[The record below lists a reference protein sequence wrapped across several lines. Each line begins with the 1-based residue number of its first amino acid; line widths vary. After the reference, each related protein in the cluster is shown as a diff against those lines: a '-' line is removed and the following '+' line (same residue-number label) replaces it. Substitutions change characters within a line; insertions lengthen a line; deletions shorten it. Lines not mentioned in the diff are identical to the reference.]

1 MKQLH
6 LTNLMI
12 ADLCKQLAL
21 LLRAGVPEGD
31 ALYLLA
37 GEETPSEYKTL
48 LSDLA
53 AGVENGDFL
62 SDALSHA
69 EIFPDYMTGLL
80 QVGEAT
86 GRTEETLFS
95 LSQYYEDQDKLFRKL
110 RSALTYPV
118 ILLFLMLI
126 VIVVLLTRVLPV
138 FDDVYA
144 SLGGH
149 LTGLAGGLLAFGS
162 FLNAIMPLLCILLGV
177 IVAAV
182 AVFSLSQSLRSKLLT
197 FWQRRFGHK
206 GIPRK
211 ISDARF
217 AQALSMALS
226 SGLPLEDGISLAAAL
241 LANDPHA
248 KKRSQDCLDRLNAEH
263 DLATS
268 LSESGLLPAASCKM
282 LALGLRAGTGD
293 VTMSEIADRLSS
305 EADQA
310 LERKVAMIEPAL
322 VMITSLLV
330 GAILLSVMLPLM
342 NIMKAIG

>member
-1 MKQLH
+1 MKQFL

-21 LLRAGVPEGD
+21 LLRAGVPMGD

-37 GEETPSEYKTL
+37 EEEAPSEYKTL
-48 LSDLA
+48 LTDLA
-53 AGVENGDFL
+53 AGVENGAYL
-62 SDALSHA
+62 SDALSHSEA
-69 EIFPDYMTGLL
+69 FPLYVTGLL

-95 LSQYYEDQDKLFRKL
+95 LAQYYEEQDKLSRKL

-138 FDDVYA
+138 FNDVYA
-144 SLGGH
+144 SLGGR
-149 LTGLAGGLLAFGS
+149 LTGIAGGLLAFGN
-162 FLNAIMPLLCILLGV
+162 FLNAVMPVLCILLCV
-177 IVAAV
+177 VVAGITAIT
-182 AVFSLSQSLRSKLLT
+182 LSNSLRNKLLT
-197 FWQRRFGHK
+197 IWQRHFGQK
-206 GIPRK
+206 GISRK
-211 ISDARF
+211 INDARF

-226 SGLPLEDGISLAAAL
+226 SGLPLEEGISMAGAL

-248 KKRSQDCLDRLNAEH
+248 QKRCQDCQDRLSAGT
-263 DLATS
+263 DLAAS
-268 LSESGLLPAASCKM
+268 LNESGLLPAASCKM

-305 EADQA
+305 EAGEA
-310 LERKVAMIEPAL
+310 LEHKVAMIEPAL

>member
-1 MKQLH
+1 
-6 LTNLMI
+6 
-12 ADLCKQLAL
+12 
-21 LLRAGVPEGD
+21 
-31 ALYLLA
+31 
-37 GEETPSEYKTL
+37 
-48 LSDLA
+48 
-53 AGVENGDFL
+53 
-62 SDALSHA
+62 
-69 EIFPDYMTGLL
+69 
-80 QVGEAT
+80 
-86 GRTEETLFS
+86 
-95 LSQYYEDQDKLFRKL
+95 
-110 RSALTYPV
+110 
-118 ILLFLMLI
+118 
-126 VIVVLLTRVLPV
+126 
-138 FDDVYA
+138 
-144 SLGGH
+144 
-149 LTGLAGGLLAFGS
+149 
-162 FLNAIMPLLCILLGV
+162 MPLLCILLGV

-197 FWQRRFGHK
+197 FWQHRFSHK
-206 GIPRK
+206 GFFRK

-248 KKRSQDCLDRLNAEH
+248 KKRSQDCLDRLNAGH